1 MKNIPTPVSL
11 HPWQEKSKSILL
23 QALQNHS
30 VALDCSDTGTG
41 KTVTACAVA
50 KALSIPFAIIAPK
63 VVLPAWKEWC
73 STFGIYPEFVLN
85 YEKLRTGNT
94 EYIKKLGNKQWEWLN
109 KGPDFLYIF
118 DEVHRCKSYKSQNGA
133 MLEAA
138 RPAKIMMLS
147 ATAAGSPLDMR
158 FTGRLLGLHNGVNFF
173 SWLHKNGVVKAPW
186 GGMQFR
192 GGKKVLVN
200 IHSKIFPEKGV
211 RIKISDL
218 GDAFP
223 SNQVNAQTFDISPR
237 IGELYQEVEQEIAE
251 LKTKALNDRDPESPL
266 TKRLRMRQEI
276 ELLRVPVMVE
286 MAEEFLQEGK
296 SVVCFVNF
304 RQTMDALVERL
315 EKHNPVRIVGDQSDQ
330 DRQDAIN
337 AFQSNAHHVIVCQIA
352 AGGVGVSLHDLH
364 GRPRVSLISPTY
376 SAVDLKQALGRIH
389 RSGSKSPALQY
400 ILFAANSVEEEV
412 SQAVRRK
419 LRNID
424 LLNDGDFIMHN
435 NP

>member
-1 MKNIPTPVSL
+1 MNAIQTPVTL
-11 HPWQEKSKSILL
+11 YPWQKKAQATLL
-23 QALQNHS
+23 QALQNYS

-41 KTVTACAVA
+41 KTITACAVL
-50 KALSIPFAIIAPK
+50 KELGLPFAIVAPK
-63 VVLPAWKEWC
+63 VVLPAWREWC
-73 STFGIYPEFVLN
+73 STFGLQPEFVLN

-94 EYIKKLGNKQWEWLN
+94 AFISKLGNKQWRWKN
-109 KGPDFLYIF
+109 NSSDFIYVF
-118 DEVHRCKSYKSQNGA
+118 DEVHKCKSYKSQNGA

-138 RPAKIMMLS
+138 RPSKILMLS
-147 ATAAGSPLDMR
+147 ATAASSPLDMR
-158 FTGRLLGLHNGVNFF
+158 FTGRLLGLHNGIDYFR
-173 SWLHKNGVVKAPW
+173 WLHKNGVVKAPW

-192 GGKKVLVN
+192 GGKKVLVD
-200 IHSKIFPEKGV
+200 IHSKIFPHKGV
-211 RIKISDL
+211 RVKISEL
-218 GDAFP
+218 GEAFP

-237 IGELYQEVEQEIAE
+237 IGELYKEVEEEIAE
-251 LKTKALNDRDPESPL
+251 LKEKAISDRDPESPL

-286 MAEEFLQEGK
+286 MAEDFLEEGK

-304 RQTMDALVERL
+304 RQTLKALTDRM
-315 EKHNPVRIVGDQSDQ
+315 EKHQPLQIVGDQSEA
-330 DRQDAIN
+330 DRQDAIK
-337 AFQSNAHHVIVCQIA
+337 AFQSNAHHFLVCQIA

-419 LRNID
+419 LKNID
-424 LLNDGDFIMHN
+424 LLNDGDLLTHN
-435 NP
+435 

>member
-1 MKNIPTPVSL
+1 MRTPVTL
-11 HPWQEKSKSILL
+11 YPWQEKSKTTLL
-23 QALQNHS
+23 QALRNHS
-30 VALDCSDTGTG
+30 IALDCSDTGTG
-41 KTVTACAVA
+41 KTITACATA
-50 KALSIPFAIIAPK
+50 QELGLPFAIVAPK
-63 VVLPAWKEWC
+63 VVLPAWREWC
-73 STFGIYPEFVLN
+73 STFGLQPKFVLN

-94 EYIKKLGNKQWEWLN
+94 EFVKKLGNKQWEWSH
-109 KGPDFLYIF
+109 KSPDFLYIF
-118 DEVHRCKSYKSQNGA
+118 DEVHKCKSYKSQNGA

-138 RPAKIMMLS
+138 RPSKILMMS

-158 FTGRLLGLHNGVNFF
+158 FTGRLLGLHNGVDFF
-173 SWLHKNGVVKAPW
+173 RWLHKNGVVKAPW

-192 GGKKVLVN
+192 GGKKVLVD
-200 IHSKIFPEKGV
+200 IHSKIFPQKGV
-211 RIKISDL
+211 RVKISEL
-218 GDAFP
+218 GKAFP
-223 SNQVNAQTFDISPR
+223 SNQINAQTFDISPR
-237 IGELYQEVEQEIAE
+237 IGELYQKVEQEIAD
-251 LKTKALNDRDPESPL
+251 LKTKALSDRDPESPL

-286 MAEEFLQEGK
+286 MAEDFIEEGK

-304 RQTMDALVERL
+304 RQTLDALKERM
-315 EKHNPVRIVGDQSDQ
+315 EKYNPVHIAGDQSES

-337 AFQSNAHHVIVCQIA
+337 AFQSNAHHFLVCQIA

-376 SAVDLKQALGRIH
+376 SAIDLKQALGRIH
-389 RSGSKSPALQY
+389 RSGARSPALQY

-424 LLNDGDFIMHN
+424 LLNDGDLLTHN
-435 NP
+435 

>member
-1 MKNIPTPVSL
+1 MPVVL
-11 HPWQEKSKSILL
+11 HPWQEKAKSILL
-23 QALQNHS
+23 PALQNHS

-41 KTVTACAVA
+41 KTVTACSVA
-50 KALSIPFAIIAPK
+50 KNLGLPFAIIAPK
-63 VVLPAWKEWC
+63 IVLPAWKEWC
-73 STFGIYPEFVLN
+73 STFGLQPEFVLN
-85 YEKLRTGNT
+85 YEKLRTGKT
-94 EYIKKLGNKQWEWLN
+94 KFLKKLGNKQWEWAN
-109 KGPDFLYIF
+109 ASPDFLFIF

-138 RPAKIMMLS
+138 RPSKILMLS

-173 SWLHKNGVVKAPW
+173 SWLHKNGVMKAPW
-186 GGMQFR
+186 GGMIFR

-211 RIKISDL
+211 RIKISEL
-218 GDAFP
+218 GNAFP

-237 IGELYQEVEQEIAE
+237 IGELYQEVEKEISE
-251 LKTKALNDRDPESPL
+251 LKSKTLSDRDPESPL

-286 MAEEFLQEGK
+286 MADEFLSEGK

-304 RQTMDALVERL
+304 RQTLQAVMDRM
-315 EKHNPVRIVGDQSDQ
+315 EKHNPVFIAGDQSQ
-330 DRQDAIN
+330 EDRQDTIN
-337 AFQSNAHHVIVCQIA
+337 AFQSNAHHFLVCQIA

-376 SAVDLKQALGRIH
+376 SAIDLKQALGRIH
-389 RSGSKSPALQY
+389 RSGAKSPALQY

-424 LLNDGDFIMHN
+424 LLNDGDLLTHN
-435 NP
+435 

>member
-1 MKNIPTPVSL
+1 M
-11 HPWQEKSKSILL
+11 
-23 QALQNHS
+23 
-30 VALDCSDTGTG
+30 
-41 KTVTACAVA
+41 
-50 KALSIPFAIIAPK
+50 
-63 VVLPAWKEWC
+63 LPAWREWC
-73 STFGIYPEFVLN
+73 STFGLHPKFVLN
-85 YEKLRTGNT
+85 YEKLRTGKT
-94 EYIKKLGNKQWEWLN
+94 QFLKKLGNKQWEWTDSSS
-109 KGPDFLYIF
+109 DFLFIF

-138 RPAKIMMLS
+138 RPSKILMLS

-192 GGKKVLVN
+192 GGKKVLVD
-200 IHSKIFPEKGV
+200 IHSKIFPQKGV
-211 RIKISDL
+211 RVKISEL

-237 IGELYQEVEQEIAE
+237 IGELYREMEEEIAE
-251 LKTKALNDRDPESPL
+251 LQTKALHDRDPESPF

-286 MAEEFLQEGK
+286 MAEEFLSEGK

-304 RQTMDALVERL
+304 RQTLQAVMERM
-315 EKHNPVRIVGDQSDQ
+315 EKHNPVFIAGDQSEQ
-330 DRQDAIN
+330 DRQDTIN
-337 AFQSNAHHVIVCQIA
+337 AFQSNAHHFLVCQVA

-376 SAVDLKQALGRIH
+376 SAIDLKQALGRIH
-389 RSGSKSPALQY
+389 RSGAKSPALQY

-424 LLNDGDFIMHN
+424 LLNDGDLLTHN
-435 NP
+435 

>member
-1 MKNIPTPVSL
+1 MPVAL
-11 HPWQEKSKSILL
+11 HPWQENAKSTLL
-23 QALQNHS
+23 QALRNHS

-41 KTVTACAVA
+41 KTVTACSVA
-50 KALSIPFAIIAPK
+50 KELGLSFAIIAPK
-63 VVLPAWKEWC
+63 IVLPAWKEWC
-73 STFGIYPEFVLN
+73 ATFGLQPEFVLN

-94 EYIKKLGNKQWEWLN
+94 QFLKKLGNKQWEWAN
-109 KGPDFLYIF
+109 ASQDFLFIF

-138 RPAKIMMLS
+138 RPSKILMLS

-192 GGKKVLVN
+192 GGKKVLVD
-200 IHSKIFPEKGV
+200 IHSKIFPQKGV
-211 RIKISDL
+211 RVKISEL

-237 IGELYQEVEQEIAE
+237 IGELYEQVEKEISE
-251 LKTKALNDRDPESPL
+251 LKTKALSDRDPESPL

-286 MAEEFLQEGK
+286 MAEEFLSDGK

-304 RQTMDALVERL
+304 RQTLDALMEKM
-315 EKHNPVRIVGDQSDQ
+315 EKHHPLYIAGDQSAT
-330 DRQDAIN
+330 DREDTIN
-337 AFQSNAHHVIVCQIA
+337 AFQSNAHHFLACQIA

-376 SAVDLKQALGRIH
+376 SAIDLKQALGRIH
-389 RSGSKSPALQY
+389 RSGAKSPALQY

-412 SQAVRRK
+412 SHAVRRK
-419 LRNID
+419 LKNIE
-424 LLNDGDFIMHN
+424 LLNDGDLLTHN
-435 NP
+435 

>member
-1 MKNIPTPVSL
+1 MKNTPTPVVL
-11 HPWQEKSKSILL
+11 RPWQEKAKSTLL
-23 QALQNHS
+23 QALRNHS

-41 KTVTACAVA
+41 KTVTACSVA
-50 KALSIPFAIIAPK
+50 KDLAVPFAIIAPK
-63 VVLPAWKEWC
+63 IVLPAWKEWC
-73 STFGIYPEFVLN
+73 STFGIKPQFVLN
-85 YEKLRTGNT
+85 YEKLRTGKT
-94 EYIKKLGNKQWEWLN
+94 EFIKKLGNKQWEW
-109 KGPDFLYIF
+109 KYKDPDFLYIF

-138 RPAKIMMLS
+138 RPSKILMLS

-192 GGKKVLVN
+192 GGKKVLVD
-200 IHSKIFPEKGV
+200 IHSKIFPQKGV
-211 RIKISDL
+211 RVKISEL

-237 IGELYQEVEQEIAE
+237 IGELYEQVEKEITE
-251 LKTKALNDRDPESPL
+251 LKTKALSDRDPESPL
-266 TKRLRMRQEI
+266 TKRLRMRQEV

-286 MAEEFLQEGK
+286 MAEEFLSDGK

-304 RQTMDALVERL
+304 RQTLDALMEKM
-315 EKHNPVRIVGDQSDQ
+315 EKHNPLYIAGDQSST
-330 DRQDAIN
+330 DRQDTIN
-337 AFQSNAHHVIVCQIA
+337 AFQSNAHHFLVCQIA
-352 AGGVGVSLHDLH
+352 AGGVGVSLHDLN

-376 SAVDLKQALGRIH
+376 SAIDLKQALGRIH
-389 RSGSKSPALQY
+389 RSGAKSPALQY

-424 LLNDGDFIMHN
+424 LLNDGDLLTHN
-435 NP
+435 